1 MDCVKCRPAMTSEG
15 YPGIFHTRE
24 PMVLAS
30 ASPRRRVLL
39 ESLGLAFEV
48 SPSGIDECDSPGE
61 SAVEQAVRWAREKA
75 VAVSHRLPDRWVLAA
90 DTVVVLEGAV
100 LGKPLDPR
108 EAAGMLERLGGNSH
122 EVLSGICLA
131 HGYRKVLRTQC
142 VRTEVTFKDLTR
154 EEIHAYVRTGEPLDK
169 AGAYGIQGMGAFL
182 VRSIRGSYTNVVGLP
197 LCETIGWLLEE
208 GVIAAVSEGLP
219 EGNP

>member
-1 MDCVKCRPAMTSEG
+1 MDCVKYRPAMTSEG

-30 ASPRRRVLL
+30 ASPRRRALL

-48 SPSGIDECDSPGE
+48 EPSGVDECDSPGE
-61 SAVEQAVRWAREKA
+61 SAVEQVVRWAREKA
-75 VAVSHRLPDRWVLAA
+75 VAVSRRLSDRWVLAA
-90 DTVVVLEGAV
+90 DTVVVLDGAL
-100 LGKPLDPR
+100 LGKPADAR
-108 EAAGMLERLGGNSH
+108 DAARMLERLGGSSH

-131 HGYRKVLRTQC
+131 CGDRNVLRTQC
-142 VRTEVTFKDLTR
+142 VRTEVAFKDLTR

-208 GVIAAVSEGLP
+208 GVIAAVVDGPP
-219 EGNP
+219 EGN